1 MAYNRRTDRYVSEEN
16 VGRWEDI
23 VRENIYQ
30 SEIVD
35 YLLNNW
41 FDIDNKATFLYD
53 IAHDYEVELTEEEE
67 D

>member
-53 IAHDYEVELTEEEE
+53 IANDYEVELTEEEE